1 MNYILIS
8 HGKLASGLLAAVEVI
23 LGERENVYAIDMYVD
38 DQTLEEKINYIFTRA
53 NLTEDNTII
62 LTDIFG
68 GSVNQKVIKMFN
80 LEKTKVITGMNL
92 PLALELLTLSD
103 NQISDEKLRSIVA
116 DTRNQVDY
124 VNDLMSEQTFNDDFF

>member
-38 DQTLEEKINYIFTRA
+38 DQTLEEKINCIFTRA
-53 NLTEDNTII
+53 NLTEDNIII